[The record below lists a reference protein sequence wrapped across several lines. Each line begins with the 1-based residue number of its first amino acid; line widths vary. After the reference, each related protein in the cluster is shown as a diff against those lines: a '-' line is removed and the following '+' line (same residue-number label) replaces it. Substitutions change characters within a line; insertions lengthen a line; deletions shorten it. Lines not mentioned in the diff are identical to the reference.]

1 MNSIELQETIVNK
14 AGVMPAASG
23 VNTDWDKAQLNIT
36 QYSQAENVR
45 VHGPGFKMRPG
56 LVRHHT
62 TDLGTCLSLFSYKK
76 GAAFFA
82 QLDDGDVYE
91 AANAPPTAASG
102 VFGAVVVDETALNDE
117 SKGTVLPGSWSTFRD
132 HILFSQGKIQHVI
145 KPAEDARPTKIIFF
159 KAADGTLI
167 RMLESGTDITED
179 VVDPGSSKTSVTL
192 SFAGGSNED
201 SLYICTDFPATDF
214 FFDIESVATGTT
226 IVMTF
231 HFHDGDDWVAQTTG
245 YTDGTIDFT
254 QDGTVVATMAGRAS
268 DGTERP
274 MVMFGRSGYWYRFHL
289 TTNLPTTNVSF
300 NTINYNGD
308 FRLIENVME
317 STPGFI
323 VESQVEAGSQY
334 ETYAA
339 STISIGELAI
349 NDWIYI
355 ATHTPAWALYIDV
368 GATPNTTGST
378 SLAAVET
385 WTGAA
390 FEALTSVEDETGG
403 LFHSGYISWDRTSKI
418 PQMRSFQGNK
428 NHSYWY
434 RIKYSHALSSDIIVS
449 MQALYF
455 HDINK
460 FGRAGKV
467 STMWKSRGCYTF
479 SDFDRDI
486 YVSKI
491 NRINILN
498 GDDYAILSPG
508 DGRYNQVTAMLPF
521 YNELMVF
528 QKEEGSLGG
537 CLTLFEGYSPETF
550 GKLVLSTRLGS
561 FSQQSVCIVDASTDT
576 TRTTD
581 VTQTQV
587 AFISK
592 YGIFF
597 TDGRT
602 INRISGPI
610 DNIFDPEKSSYI
622 DINPGSGH
630 WISYDRAGN
639 CLRLGIQT
647 IASTTGTPDIY
658 PVYHLEGNFWTF
670 DVFIGQSITA
680 FAEVSAVSGDV
691 DSLQYLAGND
701 SVSTTDL
708 IYRCVGA
715 SDYDELA
722 TGVKQ
727 GVEMVV
733 RPEFSSGGNY
743 LKINEFT
750 IRTSAQADYTLT
762 KAVYENGVLDSDEA
776 ETFTMESQDTNGLVY
791 RERILENMQLNSQFG
806 IKLTFVNT
814 ADPASWGTGPVI
826 YDFVHDITN
835 IQNID

>member
-1 MNSIELQETIVNK
+1 MNSTELQETVINN

-23 VNTDWDKAQLNIT
+23 VNTDWDKAQLKIT

-76 GAAFFA
+76 GVKFYA

-91 AANAPPTAASG
+91 ATNEPPTAASG
-102 VFGAVVVDETALNDE
+102 AFGTVVLDETALN
-117 SKGTVLPGSWSTFRD
+117 SSSTGTIIPGSWSTFKD
-132 HILFSQGKIQHVI
+132 NILFSEGKIQHTI
-145 KPAEDARPTKIIFF
+145 KPAIDGKPSKIVFF
-159 KAADGTLI
+159 KATTGTLI
-167 RMLESGTDITED
+167 RILEGGTDITND
-179 VVDPGSSKTSVTL
+179 VTDPGSTETSEDLVFDV
-192 SFAGGSNED
+192 SEED
-201 SLYICTDFPATDF
+201 SLFICTDFPATHF
-214 FFDIESVATGTT
+214 YFDLEAVVSGTGT
-226 IVMTF
+226 F
-231 HFHDGDDWVAQTTG
+231 NFYFHDGDDWDEQTTG
-245 YTDGTIDFT
+245 LTDGTSGWT
-254 QDGTVVATMAGRAS
+254 TDGTFIATMAGRAT

-274 MVMFGRSGYWYRFHL
+274 MMMFGRSGYWYRFEL
-289 TTNLPTTNVSF
+289 GSSNAEETVTF
-300 NTINYNGD
+300 NSINYNGD
-308 FRLIENVME
+308 FRLIDNVME

-323 VESQVEAGSQY
+323 VEAQVEY
-334 ETYAA
+334 VTTYRTYAA
-339 STISIGELAI
+339 STVQVGELAI
-349 NDWIYI
+349 ADYLYI
-355 ATHTPAWALYIDV
+355 ATHTPAWAFYFDVGSTGNTNAAAIDV
-368 GATPNTTGST
+368 
-378 SLAAVET
+378 LET
-385 WTGAA
+385 WTGQAW
-390 FEALTSVEDETGG
+390 EALTGFADNDGSNG
-403 LFHSGYISWDRTSKI
+403 LFNAGYLSWDRTSKI
-418 PQMRSFQGNK
+418 PKMRSFQENK
-428 NHSYWY
+428 NYMYWY
-434 RIKYSHALSSDIIVS
+434 RISYDAIIDAGTILSI
-449 MQALYF
+449 QALYY

-467 STMWKSRGCYTF
+467 STMWKDRGCFTF
-479 SDFDRDI
+479 SGLDRDI

-491 NRINILN
+491 NRVNVIN
-498 GDDYAILSPG
+498 GSDYAILTPG
-508 DGRYNQVTAMLPF
+508 DGRYNEVTAMLPF

-602 INRISGPI
+602 IRRISGPI
-610 DNIFDPEKSSYI
+610 DDIFDPEKASYI
-622 DINPGSGH
+622 DVNPGSGH

-647 IASTTGTPDIY
+647 IASTTGSPDIY
-658 PVYHLEGNFWTF
+658 PVFNLDGNFWTF
-670 DVFIGQSITA
+670 DVFAWESITA

-691 DSLQYLAGND
+691 DSLQYVAGKD
-701 SVSTTDL
+701 TVGTTDL

-715 SDYDELA
+715 SDYDEKA
-722 TGVKQ
+722 TGVKAA
-727 GVEMVV
+727 VEMVV

-750 IRTSAQADYTLT
+750 IRTSAQEDYTLT
-762 KAVYENGVLDSDEA
+762 KKIYENGVLDTDET
-776 ETFTMESQDTNGLVY
+776 ETFTMESKDTNGLVY
-791 RERILENMQLNSQFG
+791 RERILENIQLNSQFG
-806 IKLTFVNT
+806 IELTFKNT
-814 ADPASWGTGPVI
+814 ADPADWGTGPVI

-835 IQNID
+835 IPNID

>member
-1 MNSIELQETIVNK
+1 MNSIPLQEDVINK

-23 VNTDWDKAQLNIT
+23 VNTDWDKAQLKIT

-56 LVRHHT
+56 LVRHHA
-62 TDLGTCLSLFSYKK
+62 TDLGVCLSLFSYKK
-76 GAAFFA
+76 GEAFYA
-82 QLDDGDVYE
+82 QLDSGDVYD
-91 AANAPPTAASG
+91 ATNAPPTAAG
-102 VFGAVVVDETALNDE
+102 GAFGALILDE
-117 SKGTVLPGSWSTFRD
+117 SGLNSSSTGTIIPGSWSTFKD
-132 HILFSQGKIQHVI
+132 NILFSQGKIQHTI
-145 KPAEDARPTKIIFF
+145 KPAINGKPSRVIFF
-159 KAADGTLI
+159 QALTDSLVRI
-167 RMLESGTDITED
+167 LEGGADITND
-179 VVDPGSSKTSVTL
+179 VTDPGSTETCEDLVFDVSE
-192 SFAGGSNED
+192 ED
-201 SLYICTDFPATDF
+201 SLYICTDFPATEFD
-214 FFDIESVATGTT
+214 FDIESVVTGTGT
-226 IVMTF
+226 LTF
-231 HFHDGDDWVAQTTG
+231 YFHDGDDWDQQTTG
-245 YTDGTIDFT
+245 ITDGTV
-254 QDGTVVATMAGRAS
+254 GWTVDTAPFVATMAGRTA

-274 MVMFGRSGYWYRFHL
+274 TMMFGRSGYWYRFEL
-289 TTNLPTTNVSF
+289 GSTNAAETVTF
-300 NTINYNGD
+300 NSIKYNGD
-308 FRLIENVME
+308 FRLIDNVME
-317 STPGFI
+317 SLPDYV
-323 VESQVEAGSQY
+323 VEVQVEEPNNVY
-334 ETYAA
+334 DTYAA
-339 STISIGELAI
+339 STVDVGDLQVA
-349 NDWIYI
+349 DYLYI
-355 ATHTPAWALYIDV
+355 ATHTPAWAFYFEV
-368 GATPNTTGST
+368 GATANTT
-378 SLAAVET
+378 AAAAVVET
-385 WTGAA
+385 WTGQI
-390 FEALTSVEDETGG
+390 FEVVTGVEDGSNGFLNTGY
-403 LFHSGYISWDRTSKI
+403 LSWNRTSKVAKT
-418 PQMRSFQGNK
+418 RAFQENK
-428 NHSYWY
+428 NYMYWY
-434 RIKYSHALSSDIIVS
+434 RIKYNAIIDSGTIISVQPLYHHNISD
-449 MQALYF
+449 L
-455 HDINK
+455 
-460 FGRAGKV
+460 GRVGKV
-467 STMWKSRGCYTF
+467 STMWKDRGCFTF
-479 SDFDRDI
+479 SKLDRDI

-491 NRINILN
+491 NRVNVINGL
-498 GDDYAILSPG
+498 DYAVLTPG
-508 DGRYNQVTAMLPF
+508 DGRYNEVTAMLPF

-602 INRISGPI
+602 IRRISGPI
-610 DNIFDPEKSSYI
+610 DDIFDPEKTSYI
-622 DINPGSGH
+622 DVNPGSGH

-647 IASTTGTPDIY
+647 VASTTGTPDIY
-658 PVYHLEGNFWTF
+658 PVFNLDGNFWTF

-680 FAEVSAVSGDV
+680 FAEVSAVSGDI
-691 DSLQYLAGND
+691 DSLQYVAGKD
-701 SVSTTDL
+701 LVSTTDL
-708 IYRCVGA
+708 IYRCVGG

-727 GVEMVV
+727 GIEMVL

-750 IRTSAQADYTLT
+750 IRTSAQEDYTMT

-776 ETFTMESQDTNGLVY
+776 ETFTMESQDTNGLVF
-791 RERILENMQLNSQFG
+791 RERILENLQLNSQFG